1 MAKKTGGLLTP
12 DDAVAFEAWLNAD
25 RRHRRAFDDVRILY
39 AQLEAPTLRAAQGAP
54 LRRALATRFRP
65 RWGWLFAP
73 AVPVVALLIAWV
85 FNPDIIQNWQA
96 DIVASRQPVSVVR
109 LPDGSIARLGA
120 DTALSLDF
128 REGRRRVVVLRG
140 EAYFEVMHG
149 PPSVFTVQANGDDVR
164 DMGTKFN
171 VNIVRDQTRVFV
183 TEGAVE
189 VSGGVDAKPVLLRR
203 GNQLV
208 VAAGRARTVQSVDMD
223 LAMSWMSGRLVVQGA
238 TVEEVAAALQRHTRG
253 RIFVRGALAKREI
266 SGTFPLTDV
275 NQALA
280 TVASAVEGT
289 LLHATPLLTVLY

>member
-164 DMGTKFN
+164 DIGTKFN
-171 VNIVRDQTRVFV
+171 VNIVGDQTRVFV

-275 NQALA
+275 NEALA

>member
-1 MAKKTGGLLTP
+1 LAKKTGGLLTP

>member
-1 MAKKTGGLLTP
+1 LAKKTGGLLTP

-164 DMGTKFN
+164 DIGTKFN
-171 VNIVRDQTRVFV
+171 VNIVGDQTRVFV

-275 NQALA
+275 NEALA